1 MGKEGVIDVESL
13 LNLVTDYWPIV
24 ICAIVVIAAFQWIMR
39 SLFRLFAM
47 MAVIGV
53 ILVLVFHFSPEQVID
68 MGRTAVQ
75 TTQDAVQKTV
85 VPILES
91 ELKDADISFHDDGSY
106 EVKTASIRITGKKGE
121 SKATVYYKEN
131 KWEVDIGVL
140 GDMFKEKLNKA
151 EPSQT
156 TL

>member
-1 MGKEGVIDVESL
+1 MGIKGVMDVDSL
-13 LNLVTDYWPIV
+13 LNLVKDYWPIV
-24 ICAIVVIAAFQWIMR
+24 ICLIVVVAAFQWIMR
-39 SLFRLFAM
+39 SLFRLFAV

-85 VPILES
+85 VPILEA
-91 ELKDADISFHDDGSY
+91 ELKDADITFHDDGSY
-106 EVKTASIRITGKKGE
+106 EVKTSSIRIIGKKGD

-140 GDMFKEKLNKA
+140 GDVFKEQLNKA
-151 EPSQT
+151 ETSQT

>member
-53 ILVLVFHFSPEQVID
+53 ILVLVFHFSPEQVIN

-85 VPILES
+85 VPILEA

-106 EVKTASIRITGKKGE
+106 EVKTASIRITGKKGDT
-121 SKATVYYKEN
+121 KATVYYKEN

-151 EPSQT
+151 ESSQN

>member
-1 MGKEGVIDVESL
+1 MESL
-13 LNLVTDYWPIV
+13 LNLITDYWPIV